1 MVVSCSIVDSTKLRQ
16 VKRMEEPFGPKDTG
30 PRREKKTSI
39 DYNFQRR
46 VVEKKSVSDT
56 DQALMLTKGKA
67 SQRGAVTTD

>member
-1 MVVSCSIVDSTKLRQ
+1 LVQKIPVPG
-16 VKRMEEPFGPKDTG
+16 E
-30 PRREKKTSI
+30 EKKEASI